1 VNLTIKNIPAEVV
14 ETLRKL
20 ATDQR
25 RSLNAQVLTLLEEVH
40 REEQRR
46 QHMMHMLPELQ
57 SFRKRLGP
65 LPNIDDILHDERR
78 DRDDRLG

>member
-1 VNLTIKNIPAEVV
+1 VNLTIKNIPPEVV

-25 RSLNAQVLTLLEEVH
+25 RSLNGQILTLLEDVH

-46 QHMMHMLPELQ
+46 QNMMRMLPELQ
-57 SFRKRLGP
+57 SFRRRLGP
-65 LPNIDDILHDERR
+65 LPNIDEILHDERR
-78 DRDDRLG
+78 DREDRLG